1 LDPDS
6 ALTVVRFEGHAQRA
20 IEVLRECFR
29 TDSTVQD
36 LPAAVGWFLHNPV
49 MTGIECNGVIPF
61 YEGVPRLVVEVGCEY
76 PDVEHAPSG
85 SFTVWI
91 ETVIDRNGDVRLARV
106 KQVGTR
112 PIPMLEE
119 GALACVRRRRYHP
132 ASFEGHPFGF
142 RLTVPVTYKFE

>member
-1 LDPDS
+1 
-6 ALTVVRFEGHAQRA
+6 
-20 IEVLRECFR
+20 
-29 TDSTVQD
+29 
-36 LPAAVGWFLHNPV
+36 
-49 MTGIECNGVIPF
+49 
-61 YEGVPRLVVEVGCEY
+61 
-76 PDVEHAPSG
+76 VEHAPSG